1 MGSIVAASKAQKNA
15 IGGAGVGGIGTVQQ
29 SGITTAG
36 AAFNLTAW
44 AGREVIVHVSA
55 ACFMRW
61 AAVSSS
67 TAIDT
72 TTTGASAA
80 APVATGGGK
89 LYADMPNYRDVPR
102 CDAPANGEGV
112 FLVIDLPSGT
122 VDVWIECS
130 G

>member
-1 MGSIVAASKAQKNA
+1 MGTIVATSKAQKNA

-29 SGITTAG
+29 SGITTSG
-36 AAFNLTAW
+36 VAFNLNAW

-55 ACFMRW
+55 DCFMRW

-72 TTTGASAA
+72 TTTAASAA

-89 LYADMPNYRDVPR
+89 LYAGVPNYRDVPKV
-102 CDAPANGEGV
+102 DAPASGEGT